1 MKYKVNEAT
10 IQLLHERYECAC
22 NGWLLE
28 LLNMWE
34 LDGAYGYWVGDEPG
48 GVYCY
53 GESITINMEEIIFC
67 VENGVTEEAFMEWS
81 DYCTWANEFNQSTPS
96 LKSWMKGCPRC
107 SKETME
113 HLTNLKREFEE
124 ACEDASSRLVN
135 QSF

>member
-1 MKYKVNEAT
+1 MSHHKVSEAVKRH
-10 IQLLHERYECAC
+10 LKENYERAA
-22 NGWLLE
+22 
-28 LLNMWE
+28 NM
-34 LDGAYGYWVGDEPG
+34 
-48 GVYCY
+48 
-53 GESITINMEEIIFC
+53 
-67 VENGVTEEAFMEWS
+67 WS